1 MAKAKPK
8 TNRKPQGIDEQLR
21 AAIEASGLTLNA
33 LAVGAEVAYPV
44 VFHFARGQRDIR
56 LETAARLC
64 KFLRLELTAKKRSR
78 R

>member
-8 TNRKPQGIDEQLR
+8 TNRHSPGIDQQLK
-21 AAIEASGLTLNA
+21 AAIETSELTLNA
-33 LAVGAEVAYPV
+33 IAVGSKVAYPV

-56 LETAARLC
+56 LETAARLAE
-64 KFLRLELTAKKRSR
+64 FLGLELATKKRSR